1 MSLTV
6 KAYLHNDWLS
16 EPIETRRFALD
27 QDVATNYTYL
37 TEKLAQIFSQI
48 QAQNISISYLGMLI
62 LFRVQKLFCDV

>member
-6 KAYLHNDWLS
+6 KASLYQEWLS

-37 TEKLAQIFSQI
+37 REKLAQVFPDV
-48 QAQNISISYLGMLI
+48 QADNISVSYLGNSLI
-62 LFRVQKLFCDV
+62 LVLNDCLP

>member
-6 KAYLHNDWLS
+6 KAYLHKDWIS

-37 TEKLAQIFSQI
+37 TEKLAKIFPQLR
-48 QAQNISISYLGMLI
+48 AQNISISYLGI
-62 LFRVQKLFCDV
+62 SSR

>member
-6 KAYLHNDWLS
+6 KAHLYEEWAN

-37 TEKLAQIFSQI
+37 TEKLAQTFPQVKSQDI
-48 QAQNISISYLGMLI
+48 TVSYLGI
-62 LFRVQKLFCDV
+62 V